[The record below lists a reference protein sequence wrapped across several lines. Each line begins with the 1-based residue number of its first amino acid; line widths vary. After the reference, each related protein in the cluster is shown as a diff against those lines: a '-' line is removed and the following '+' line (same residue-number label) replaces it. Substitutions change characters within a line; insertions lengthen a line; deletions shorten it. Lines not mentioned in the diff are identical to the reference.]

1 MRRFC
6 STTRASVTVI
16 AYLLHYLFVENTGR
30 TVFPQVSFNT
40 SARPVYTALNPHMIP
55 SHPAIMPKS
64 LLPVKSLAVNRKNSI
79 AKLRKTNCRARFA
92 LKVPKNIEN
101 VNNPHMKK
109 YAAMAVEDAA
119 CRGEIVETS
128 QISSF
133 GSTNRSTND
142 HQNKP

>member
-6 STTRASVTVI
+6 SIPRASATVI
-16 AYLLHYLFVENTGR
+16 VYSLHYLFVGNTGR
-30 TVFPQVSFNT
+30 TVFPQVSFST
-40 SARPVYTALNPHMIP
+40 SARPVYTALNPHMMP

-64 LLPVKSLAVNRKNSI
+64 VLPVKSLAVNRKNSI

-92 LKVPKNIEN
+92 LRVPKNIEN

-109 YAAMAVEDAA
+109 YAAMAVEDVA
-119 CRGEIVETS
+119 CRGEVVETS

-133 GSTNRSTND
+133 GNTNRSTND